1 MEQRSKM
8 MQWWADH
15 VDSLMIPA
23 DVIDLH
29 SARIRRGAYE

>member
-1 MEQRSKM
+1 M
-8 MQWWADH
+8 MLWWADH

-29 SARIRRGAYE
+29 SERKRRVGGREQ

>member
-1 MEQRSKM
+1 M

-29 SARIRRGAYE
+29 SERKRRGAV

>member
-1 MEQRSKM
+1 

-23 DVIDLH
+23 DVINLR
-29 SARIRRGAYE
+29 SKRKRRGTA